1 MPKISK
7 KIYGHNFIKNLWCL
21 GVQPN
26 LSLNL
31 TITTTTTTPSTTT
44 ANAVSTQT
52 TAGLSKN
59 WLKWQN
65 FKALVLHFLKRT
77 SSLFFQPPW
86 TPPGP
91 VGALGA
97 VAARH
102 AEEG

>member
-1 MPKISK
+1 M
-7 KIYGHNFIKNLWCL
+7 
-21 GVQPN
+21 
-26 LSLNL
+26 NL
-31 TITTTTTTPSTTT
+31 TTTTTTTPSTTT
-44 ANAVSTQT
+44 ANTVSTQT

-91 VGALGA
+91 VGVLGA
-97 VAARH
+97 VAARP